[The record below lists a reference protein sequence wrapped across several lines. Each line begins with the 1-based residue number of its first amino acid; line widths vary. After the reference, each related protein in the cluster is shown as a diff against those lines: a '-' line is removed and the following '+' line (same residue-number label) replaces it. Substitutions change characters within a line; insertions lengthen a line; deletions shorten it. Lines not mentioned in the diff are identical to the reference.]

1 MVVTLPLLILQKKLL
16 KQVCNKP
23 KDLLDVVPPDTVDGG
38 DVATTNTTEETAE
51 TSL

>member
-23 KDLLDVVPPDTVDGG
+23 KDVDVVPPDTVDGG
-38 DVATTNTTEETAE
+38 DVATTNTTEETTE